1 MSDRATVTE
10 YTCFD
15 RNCDKLNAPYSVIST
30 VSYMT
35 ISYMKFNI
43 QCVPSRQAR
52 SYINQR
58 SHLDNI

>member
-30 VSYMT
+30 VNYMT

-43 QCVPSRQAR
+43 QCVLETGPFIHQSAFSLR
-52 SYINQR
+52 
-58 SHLDNI
+58 